1 MAFQSQQTLIP
12 GLKAGAD
19 LSAADKQYKFV
30 KLSAKGTVVLCT
42 AITDKVVGV
51 LQNRPASGEGADVCA
66 IGLTKLQGDADLAV
80 GVYVGPSTDSQA
92 QVAVATQFPC
102 GQIIEDNGAAGGYCT
117 ALVNCAGA
125 TVVA

>member
-1 MAFQSQQTLIP
+1 MAFQGSQVCIP

-19 LSAADKQYKFV
+19 LSAVGNQYKFV
-30 KLSAKGTVVLCT
+30 KLSAVNTVVLCT
-42 AITDKVVGV
+42 AVTDKVIGV

-66 IGLTKLQGDADLAV
+66 IGITKLQGDADLSV

-92 QVAVATQFPC
+92 QAAVATQFPC
-102 GQIIEDNGAAGGYCT
+102 GQIIEDNAAAGGYCT